1 MRWTTCPCIW
11 GASMSQAD
19 RERWD
24 YRYTHPG
31 EDLKK
36 GPHALLMR
44 YAPPALPNS
53 RALEL
58 ACGLGHDAL
67 WLAGQGYT
75 VDAIDVSREALRQ
88 ARADMQR
95 RGLRSVN
102 WIQADLD
109 NFPLPVFRYDL
120 IYVFRFLD
128 RTLFPAINAHVR
140 PGGLVIYETVNVR
153 RQEPMR
159 AEHMLQLGELP
170 GYFPGWTVLEADD
183 RRFLSSFVGRKPEA

>member
-11 GASMSQAD
+11 GVSMSQAD

-24 YRYTHPG
+24 YRYANPG
-31 EDLKK
+31 ADLKK

-44 YAPPALPNS
+44 YASPPQPHS

-75 VDAIDVSREALRQ
+75 VDAVDISREALRQ
-88 ARADMQR
+88 ARTEMQR
-95 RGLRSVN
+95 RGLRGVN

-109 NFPLPVFRYDL
+109 NFPLPEFDYDL
-120 IYVFRFLD
+120 VYVFRFLD
-128 RTLFPAINAHVR
+128 RALFPAISTRVR

-153 RQEPMR
+153 RQDSMR
-159 AEHMLQLGELP
+159 EEHMLQLGELP
-170 GYFPGWTVLEADD
+170 GYFPGWTVLQADD